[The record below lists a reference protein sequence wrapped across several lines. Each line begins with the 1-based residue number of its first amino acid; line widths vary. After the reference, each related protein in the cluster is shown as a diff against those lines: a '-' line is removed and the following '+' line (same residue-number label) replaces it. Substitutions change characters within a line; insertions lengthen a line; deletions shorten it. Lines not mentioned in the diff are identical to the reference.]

1 MAKSKSVLKRA
12 RQNERRRMSNRANAS
27 RCKTAI
33 KKIET
38 AIKAKDAE
46 KARELLPNVVA
57 TIDKAVSKKA
67 ISKNSASRKKSSLA
81 LRVNALG

>member
-12 RQNERRRMSNRANAS
+12 RQNERRRITNRANSS

-38 AIKAKDAE
+38 AIKEKEAE
-46 KARELLPNVVA
+46 KARELLPGVVA